1 MSFWSAGLGPVPP
14 RTGFGAAISRSR
26 PFIQLLSRLAGEDGL
41 DVFLCCVRKGA
52 VSSRTGFRAVAN
64 RAATCCG
71 VWDRTGSLTSLRSK
85 PVDELT
91 PLASSWSWSL
101 LCTLSVLGV
110 AANLPILSLTEPI
123 SGGLESVSE
132 GTEASELYRRL
143 LSGKTA
149 VPMFRV
155 RVFTSCAVLAG
166 EVLNAEVAP

>member
-1 MSFWSAGLGPVPP
+1 MSFWSAGLGPAPP
-14 RTGFGAAISRSR
+14 RIGLGAAISVSR
-26 PFIQLLSRLAGEDGL
+26 PLIQLLSLLKGEEGL
-41 DVFLCCVRKGA
+41 DVLCCVTKGA
-52 VSSRTGFRAVAN
+52 DSSRTGFRAVAN

-85 PVDELT
+85 PVEELT
-91 PLASSWSWSL
+91 LFASSWSWSIPCRL
-101 LCTLSVLGV
+101 GVLEV

-132 GTEASELYRRL
+132 GTEASDLGRRL

-155 RVFTSCAVLAG
+155 RVLTSCGVLAG
-166 EVLNAEVAP
+166 EVLNAEIAP